1 MKKLLFEIIGRV
13 ISKKNSKRMM
23 RNRRTGKMFPV
34 SSTAYVKFKRNALK
48 QIDEIDTRFDKPVH
62 IDYLF
67 CTKGKQK
74 IDIDN
79 AMASINDILEDAQI
93 LQNDSLIKSTYA
105 KLEHGYTEWKTYIR
119 IIEL

>member
-1 MKKLLFEIIGRV
+1 
-13 ISKKNSKRMM
+13 MM

-34 SSTAYVKFKRNALK
+34 SSKAYLKFKRDSLAQLFLIN
-48 QIDEIDTRFDKPVH
+48 DSFENSVH

-79 AMASINDILEDAQI
+79 AMASINDILEDSQI
-93 LQNDSLIKSTYA
+93 LKNDSLIKSTYA
-105 KLEHGYTEWKTYIR
+105 RLEHGYQEWKTYVR
-119 IIEL
+119 IIEI